1 VTEPGP
7 LIGRGR
13 AADVYD
19 IGGGRVLRRYREGG
33 GRHGQ
38 VLVEAAAMRH
48 LASHGFPVPAVHD
61 AEGFDLVMDRLDGVS
76 MLTALERGPW
86 RFGRLADQ
94 WAALHR
100 RLAAVPVGALA
111 DAGLPVRFGAP
122 DNVLHLDFHP
132 DNIMLTPAG
141 PVVIDWSNVSLG
153 PAAAD
158 VAESWIIAAT
168 STVDGGPVIGALVR
182 LVRGR
187 LVDRFVDGCG
197 RAAAIAMVPTVAEY
211 RLDDRNV
218 RPEEAVRVR
227 ALVTDVA
234 PGSAADS
241 TAVR

>member
-1 VTEPGP
+1 MAAEPGP

-13 AADVYD
+13 AADVFD

-38 VLVEAAAMRH
+38 VLVEATAMRH
-48 LASHGFPVPAVHD
+48 LAAHGYPVPAVHD
-61 AEGFDLVMDRLDGVS
+61 ADGFDLVMDRLEGGS
-76 MLTALERGPW
+76 MLTALERRPW
-86 RFGRLADQ
+86 TLGRQADL
-94 WAALHR
+94 WASLHR
-100 RLAAVPVGALA
+100 RLADVPIGALA

-132 DNIMLTPAG
+132 DNIMLTPDG

-153 PAAAD
+153 PAPAD

-168 STVDGGPVIGALVR
+168 STVDGGRFVGTLVK

-197 RAAAIAMVPTVAEY
+197 RADAIAMVPTVAEY
-211 RLDDRNV
+211 RLADRNV
-218 RPEEAVRVR
+218 RPEEAARIH
-227 ALVTDVA
+227 ALVA
-234 PGSAADS
+234 SLQP
-241 TAVR
+241 